1 MKPTRDAGERAM
13 SGSEVA
19 GLLAE
24 ALEGRRLLDHPFY
37 RRWEA
42 GGLADGELASYA
54 SQYRFFEEYLPVA
67 LDTVAKGL
75 PEGGARRFVLSNLA
89 DELGP
94 PVSHLELFSAFEHA
108 VGARAEPAG
117 PAVTELV
124 SLYRDA
130 ATGEPA
136 EALAVIA
143 AYEIQASEIAATKS
157 AGLRDHYRV
166 SEAGREFWDVH
177 ASIEADHAQ
186 WTIDALRELGCPELV
201 RDAARRSADAWWRF
215 LDERELAAV

>member
-1 MKPTRDAGERAM
+1 M
-13 SGSEVA
+13 SGAEVA

-42 GGLADGELASYA
+42 GGLAEGELASYA
-54 SQYRFFEEYLPVA
+54 SQYRFFEEYLPIA

-75 PEGGARRFVLSNLA
+75 PEGRARESVLANLA

-94 PVSHLELFSAFEHA
+94 PVSHLELFTAFEQA
-108 VGARAEPAG
+108 VGASAESPG

-130 ATGEPA
+130 ASGQSG

-143 AYEIQASEIAATKS
+143 AYEIQASDIAATKA
-157 AGLRDHYRV
+157 AGLRDHYGV
-166 SEAGREFWDVH
+166 NGAGREFWDVH

-186 WTIDALRELGCPELV
+186 WTIDALAELGGPELV

-215 LDERELAAV
+215 LDERELAGV

>member
-1 MKPTRDAGERAM
+1 MNGA
-13 SGSEVA
+13 EVA
-19 GLLAE
+19 GLLAQ

-42 GGLADGELASYA
+42 GGLADGDLASYA

-75 PEGGARRFVLSNLA
+75 PVGRARDFVLSNLA

-94 PVSHLELFSAFEHA
+94 PVSHLELFAGFEEA
-108 VGARAEPAG
+108 VGARAEAAG

-130 ATGEPA
+130 ASGESA

-143 AYEIQASEIAATKS
+143 AYEVQASEIAATKA
-157 AGLRDHYRV
+157 AGLRDHYSV
-166 SEAGREFWDVH
+166 GEAGREFWDVH

-186 WTIDALRELGCPELV
+186 WTIDALSEVGRPEPVRE
-201 RDAARRSADAWWRF
+201 AARRSADAWWRF